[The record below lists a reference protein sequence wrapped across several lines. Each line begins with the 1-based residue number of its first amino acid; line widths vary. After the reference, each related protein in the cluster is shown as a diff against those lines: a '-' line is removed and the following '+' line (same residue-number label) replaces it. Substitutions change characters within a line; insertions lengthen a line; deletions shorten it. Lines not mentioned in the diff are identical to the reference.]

1 MLRFA
6 NIFIIFKFEMLT
18 NQNLFKMKNSSLFII
33 CCLLTIAA
41 SAQGINL
48 KQVGKANQYMNVQF
62 AEKDNNGHLYTI
74 DFSNGLNKTNLATG
88 EMSKINDVNYKNTE
102 FLFYYRFKL
111 YSMDKDGSL
120 TEIDPVSGQWTLRSG
135 ISAWSE
141 INRPVVVGSF
151 LYAAENGS
159 FYRYGG
165 LDPKSR
171 TQIGGADFYS
181 MGRLIKNDTSLYSMI
196 SDGSLYRINLRT
208 GEWNRMG
215 GRKSKDWK
223 FAIAAEL
230 MNNKIYTIETNGA
243 LYETSLPGGER
254 KLIDTNK
261 LEKGRVL
268 ISVSGKLYA
277 ITTDGYLYEIE
288 FTN

>member
-6 NIFIIFKFEMLT
+6 NIFIIFKFELLT

-33 CCLLTIAA
+33 CCLLTFAA

-165 LDPKSR
+165 LD
-171 TQIGGADFYS
+171 
-181 MGRLIKNDTSLYSMI
+181 
-196 SDGSLYRINLRT
+196 
-208 GEWNRMG
+208 
-215 GRKSKDWK
+215 RKS
-223 FAIAAEL
+223 
-230 MNNKIYTIETNGA
+230 
-243 LYETSLPGGER
+243 
-254 KLIDTNK
+254 
-261 LEKGRVL
+261 V
-268 ISVSGKLYA
+268 V
-277 ITTDGYLYEIE
+277 
-288 FTN
+288 